1 MFLNPPHPLIDC
13 SCTARGLARPTCPWI
28 CHFALRGASCNHTMG
43 ILQKF
48 SESAFPLIC
57 LGAPQPSSSV
67 PRCAVPRPE
76 TNYADEPRKVMQ
88 APASRACTR
97 RRARRMS
104 RFPRAM
110 RRTREERRGYPRA
123 LARSPRPFSSS
134 AQLERVTYSRPS
146 VGRLSVGRFPL
157 QSGTDSAVDLPLRP
171 ANFSDRPKDE
181 IVNESSAALSPARA
195 LLLPAASI
203 RNMI

>member
-1 MFLNPPHPLIDC
+1 M
-13 SCTARGLARPTCPWI
+13 ARGLACPTCPWI

-67 PRCAVPRPE
+67 PCCAVPRPE

-146 VGRLSVGRFPL
+146 VGRLSVVGSRYSLGQTPPSIFLCGRQTFRTGRKMRSSMKALPPFPL
-157 QSGTDSAVDLPLRP
+157 R
-171 ANFSDRPKDE
+171 
-181 IVNESSAALSPARA
+181 ALSSSP
-195 LLLPAASI
+195 PPVFVI
-203 RNMI
+203 